1 VSLSAVERFAMTTIG
16 NEAVFA
22 TVNTMRT
29 IPQRKLP
36 TESLTISGGKNGF
49 TNSL

>member
-1 VSLSAVERFAMTTIG
+1 VSLSAVERFAMTTIA

-22 TVNTMRT
+22 TVNTMRN

-36 TESLTISGGKNGF
+36 TESLTISGAKTGF